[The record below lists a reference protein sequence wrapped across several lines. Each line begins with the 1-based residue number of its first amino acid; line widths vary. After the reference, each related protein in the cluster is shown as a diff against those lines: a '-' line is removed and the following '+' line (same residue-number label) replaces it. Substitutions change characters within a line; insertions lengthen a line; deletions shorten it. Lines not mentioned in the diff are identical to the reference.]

1 MRLVGLAVLSA
12 LIGAAA
18 ALAVVMGLGLRG
30 GAKPDDAALRQI
42 VRDTLA
48 SEPQLV
54 VGALQAIDQQR
65 QAASDGARMAAV
77 AANKDAIY
85 ADPNSPSVGPANA
98 SVTIVEFFDYR
109 CPYCKRVAPDIA
121 SLLASD
127 SDLRVVYKEFPILGP
142 ESLIASR
149 AALAAQRQG
158 KYREMHEALIA
169 NKGEL
174 SEAEI
179 LATAQGIG
187 LDVERLKTDMN
198 DPAIMDQ
205 LKQVHSLAQALN
217 IDGTPAF
224 LFGAHFVG
232 GAISIDQMKQLIQE
246 ARQQG

>member
-48 SEPQLV
+48 NEPQLV

-127 SDLRVVYKEFPILGP
+127 ADLRIVYKEFPILGP

-169 NKGEL
+169 SKGEF

-205 LKQVHSLAQALN
+205 LKQVHALAQALN

>member
-1 MRLVGLAVLSA
+1 MRLIGLAILSA

-18 ALAVVMGLGLRG
+18 ALAVMMELDHRA
-30 GAKPDDAALRQI
+30 AKPDEAALRQI
-42 VRDTLA
+42 VRDTLTT
-48 SEPQLV
+48 EPQLV
-54 VGALQAIDQQR
+54 MGALQALDQQR
-65 QAASDGARMAAV
+65 QAASDSARMAAV

-85 ADPNSPSVGPANA
+85 ADPNSPSIGPANA

-127 SDLRVVYKEFPILGP
+127 SDLRIVYKEFPILGP
-142 ESLIASR
+142 ESLVASR

-169 NKGEL
+169 HQGEFTDD
-174 SEAEI
+174 EI
-179 LATAQGIG
+179 LAIAQNAG
-187 LDVERLKTDMN
+187 LDVEQLKTDMN

-205 LKQVHSLAQALN
+205 LKQVHNLAQALK

-232 GAISIDQMKQLIQE
+232 GAISVDQMKQLIQQ
-246 ARQQG
+246 AREQG

>member
-1 MRLVGLAVLSA
+1 MRLVGLVVLSA

-18 ALAVVMGLGLRG
+18 ALAVVLGLGHRSVPQ
-30 GAKPDDAALRQI
+30 PDEAALRQV

-65 QAASDGARMAAV
+65 QAASDSARIQAV

-85 ADPNSPSVGPANA
+85 ADPNSPSVGPADA

-127 SDLRVVYKEFPILGP
+127 PDLRIVYKEFPILGP
-142 ESLIASR
+142 ESLVASR

-179 LATAQGIG
+179 LATAQSVG
-187 LDVERLKTDMN
+187 LDLERLKTDMS

-205 LKQVHSLAQALN
+205 LKQVHALAQTLN

-224 LFGAHFVG
+224 FFGARFVG
-232 GAISIDQMKQLIQE
+232 GAVSLDQMKQLVQD
-246 ARQQG
+246 ARRQG

>member
-18 ALAVVMGLGLRG
+18 ALAVTFGLGPLSKP
-30 GAKPDDAALRQI
+30 KPDDAALRQI

-54 VGALQAIDQQR
+54 VGALQALDQQR
-65 QAASDGARMAAV
+65 QAASDGARTAAI

-85 ADPNSPSVGPANA
+85 ADPNSPSIGPADA

-109 CPYCKRVAPDIA
+109 CPYCKHVAPDIA

-127 SDLRVVYKEFPILGP
+127 TDLRIVYKEFPILGP
-142 ESLIASR
+142 ESVVASR

-169 NKGEL
+169 QKGEFTD
-174 SEAEI
+174 AEI
-179 LATAQGIG
+179 LATAQSVG

-205 LKQVHSLAQALN
+205 LKQVNSLAQTLK

-232 GAISIDQMKQLIQE
+232 GAVSIDRMKQLIQQ

>member
-1 MRLVGLAVLSA
+1 MRLVGLVVLSA
-12 LIGAAA
+12 LVGAAA
-18 ALAVVMGLGLRG
+18 ALAVVMGLGPRG
-30 GAKPDDAALRQI
+30 AQMPDESALRQV

-65 QAASDGARMAAV
+65 QAASDSARTQAL

-85 ADPNSPSVGPANA
+85 TDPNSPSVGPANA

-121 SLLASD
+121 TLLASD
-127 SDLRVVYKEFPILGP
+127 PDLRIVYKEFPILGP
-142 ESLIASR
+142 ESLVASR
-149 AALAAQRQG
+149 AALTAQRQG

-169 NKGEL
+169 SKGAF

-179 LATAQGIG
+179 LATAQSVG

-205 LKQVHSLAQALN
+205 LKQVHALAQALN

-224 LFGAHFVG
+224 FFGARFVG
-232 GAISIDQMKQLIQE
+232 GAVSLDQMRQLIQE